1 MERFKDNLKVRKIT
15 ISEDDVYMVSKI
27 TESKLM
33 EIETY
38 KVLPSR
44 IKDLIKSNV
53 LIVSATDSLKRMD
66 KNKRAD
72 TIIANL
78 KDAIKLVMKDVK
90 DASKYR

>member
-15 ISEDDVYMVSKI
+15 ISEDDVYMVSRI

-38 KVLPSR
+38 KALPSR